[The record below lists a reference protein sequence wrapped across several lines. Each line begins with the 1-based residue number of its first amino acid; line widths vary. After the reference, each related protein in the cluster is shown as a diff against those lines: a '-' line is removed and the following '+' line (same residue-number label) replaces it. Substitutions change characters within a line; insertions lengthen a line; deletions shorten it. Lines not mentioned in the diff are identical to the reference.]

1 MFSLDPQISYAEIN
15 WSNNG
20 GNGQLSNNI
29 QSLIVGGVAHW
40 DPVPLLDFSFEL
52 MYQNTHMATPSNWI
66 GPGGKNI
73 GTINGIV
80 SPFAN
85 NTDGV
90 AGRIYITR
98 NF

>member
-1 MFSLDPQISYAEIN
+1 M
-15 WSNNG
+15 
-20 GNGQLSNNI
+20 
-29 QSLIVGGVAHW
+29 IVGGVAHW

-52 MYQNTHMATPSNWI
+52 MYQNTHHVDPGQLDW
-66 GPGGKNI
+66 PGGKNV
-73 GTINGIV
+73 GTIDGVV
-80 SPFAN
+80 SSFKN